1 MLWQYGSMGREK
13 LLAHLMLSLVFFFD
27 RNRKVTSNYGMG
39 KPGQNDGGPAL
50 RLKFFVARFANGR
63 QIDAVLAWLVER

>member
-1 MLWQYGSMGREK
+1 MAVWQYGKGKTFSTSNAFVG
-13 LLAHLMLSLVFFFD
+13 VFFD